1 MKLQAK
7 SSKELNKAL
16 RKSAK
21 CMANK
26 NALPILDNV
35 LLSMNA
41 DGRFYFTTSTGDA
54 QLSVPAPLTIFDG
67 KFTAPVALP
76 LGIITSFLA
85 ALPECTVTLVFDE
98 KASTLKFEYCTE
110 VGDKVKEG
118 EVSVAYYDGK
128 EYPLLKP
135 ATENCTHIS
144 LPMAVLNSVL
154 AQAKDFIKIDDLR
167 PVMNCLCID
176 IADDLSELNFV
187 ASDGNTL
194 YRRTYSNDPAK
205 GGSEFFRGGEAC
217 RILVSLLYFR
227 TLSAFDGCDTV
238 DIQTDGR
245 TIYFSAPDVEL
256 TCRAIE
262 GRYPNYRAVIPTGN
276 PYYICVGKAEALAVC
291 SRVSLF
297 SDRSNNNIV
306 LKKEG
311 MFLNVSA
318 RDLDYSTAAED
329 QVLIADSECQDGFSI
344 AFSVQKFITAMS
356 AISADDV
363 RIQMSEPNRA
373 VVITANSPAPDTLTL
388 CMPMLID

>member
-35 LLSMNA
+35 LLSRDA
-41 DGRFYFTTSTGDA
+41 DDRFCFTTSTGDA

-118 EVSVAYYDGK
+118 EASVAYYDGK

-291 SRVSLF
+291 SRISLF

-329 QVLIADSECQDGFSI
+329 QVLIADDECQDGFSI

-373 VVITANSPAPDTLTL
+373 VVITANTPAPNTLTL

>member
-35 LLSMNA
+35 LLSMNT
-41 DGRFYFTTSTGDA
+41 DGRFCFTTSTGDA

-205 GGSEFFRGGEAC
+205 GGSEFFRSGEAC

-329 QVLIADSECQDGFSI
+329 QVLIADNECQDGFSI

-356 AISADDV
+356 AIPAADV

-373 VVITANSPAPDTLTL
+373 VVITANTPAPDTLTL

>member
-41 DGRFYFTTSTGDA
+41 DGRFCFTTSTGDA

-205 GGSEFFRGGEAC
+205 GGSEFFRSGEAC

-329 QVLIADSECQDGFSI
+329 QVLIADNECQDGFSI

-356 AISADDV
+356 AIPAADV

-373 VVITANSPAPDTLTL
+373 VVITANTPAPDTLTL

>member
-21 CMANK
+21 CMAPK
-26 NALPILDNV
+26 KALPILDNV
-35 LLSMNA
+35 LLSRNA
-41 DGRFYFTTSTGDA
+41 DGRFCFTTSTGDA

-98 KASTLKFEYCTE
+98 KSSTLTFEYCTE

-135 ATENCTHIS
+135 TTENCTHIS

-194 YRRTYSNDPAK
+194 YRRTYSNNPAK
-205 GGSEFFRGGEAC
+205 GGSEFFRNGEAC

-256 TCRAIE
+256 TCRAVE

-297 SDRSNNNIV
+297 SDRSNNNII

-329 QVLIADSECQDGFSI
+329 QVLIADNECQDGFSI
-344 AFSVQKFITAMS
+344 AFNVQKFITAMN
-356 AISADDV
+356 AIPANDV

-373 VVITANSPAPDTLTL
+373 VIITANSPASDTLTL

>member
-41 DGRFYFTTSTGDA
+41 DGRFCFTTSTGDA

-144 LPMAVLNSVL
+144 LPMAVFNSVL

-205 GGSEFFRGGEAC
+205 GGSEFFRSGEAC

-329 QVLIADSECQDGFSI
+329 QVLIADNECQDGFSI

-356 AISADDV
+356 AIPAADV

-373 VVITANSPAPDTLTL
+373 VVITANTPAPDTLTL

>member
-41 DGRFYFTTSTGDA
+41 DGRFCFTTSTGDA

-205 GGSEFFRGGEAC
+205 GGSEFFRSGEAC

-262 GRYPNYRAVIPTGN
+262 GRYPNYRAVIPTSN
-276 PYYICVGKAEALAVC
+276 PYYVCVGKAEALAVC

-329 QVLIADSECQDGFSI
+329 QVLIADNECQDGFSI

-356 AISADDV
+356 AIPATDV

-373 VVITANSPAPDTLTL
+373 VVITANTPAPDTLTL